1 MAWKHDTLMNPP
13 IEALLERADSK
24 FRLVTLSSMRARQIN
39 SYFGQLGAS
48 MSGLVPPQVTSQA
61 RKPISIAFEE
71 IALDKIEWVSS
82 EELAAEA
89 QAEADATAAADDES
103 TASDE

>member
-1 MAWKHDTLMNPP
+1 MAWQHDTMMNPP
-13 IEALLERADSK
+13 IEGLLERADSK
-24 FRLVTLSSMRARQIN
+24 FRLVTLGSMRARQIN
-39 SYFGQLGAS
+39 SYYGTLGAS

-61 RKPISIAFEE
+61 RKPVTIAFEE

-89 QAEADATAAADDES
+89 EAEATAAADAAATDDE
-103 TASDE
+103 